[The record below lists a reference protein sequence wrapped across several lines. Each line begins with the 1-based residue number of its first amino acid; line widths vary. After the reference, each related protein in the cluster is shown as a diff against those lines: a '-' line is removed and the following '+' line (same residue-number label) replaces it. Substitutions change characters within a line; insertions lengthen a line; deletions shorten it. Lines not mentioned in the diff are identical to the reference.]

1 MQHIPEKFLKPYDSS
16 KTEDRIYALWEK
28 SNLFNPDVSIEKGFT
43 DPNAEAFSI
52 VLPPP
57 NVTGVLHTGHASMI
71 AIEDTL
77 VRYHRMRGK
86 KTLWIPGTDHAG
98 IATQN
103 KVEKEIYKKEKKNR
117 HDLGREIFLER
128 VEAFAKESHDTIV
141 SQVRKLGASV
151 DWSREAFTLD
161 EERERAVRTA
171 FTKMYEAGL
180 IYKGFRSVNWDPKMQ
195 TVVSDDELEYEER
208 SSRFYYLKYGP
219 FTIGTARPETK
230 FGDKYVVMHPDDV
243 RYKEYTH
250 GQKLTVE
257 WINGPIEATIIKDEV
272 IDMEFGT
279 GVMTI
284 TPWHSEVDFMLAEK
298 YNLLKEPIIDLYG
311 KLLPIAEEFAGMK
324 INDAREKIIEKLNTK
339 GLVDHVDEKY
349 TNRIAVNSRGGGVIE
364 PQVLEQW
371 FVNVEKEFTLPHS
384 TIEDIPSGSITTLK
398 KIMKTTV
405 ESKQITILPDRF
417 EKVYFNWID
426 NLRDWNISRQLWYG
440 HRIPVWQRDALDD
453 SGVETYVGVS
463 VPDGDGWIQEKDTL
477 DTWFSSGLWTFST
490 LGWPK
495 ETNDLKTYHPTTLIE
510 TGYDI
515 IFFWVARMIL
525 MSGFLLGEIPFK
537 TIYLQGLVRDSKGQ
551 KISKSLGNNIDPLEI
566 IKTYGADALR
576 MSLIVGVGPGSD
588 LNFRD
593 EKTKAYKHFAN
604 KIWNATRF
612 VLTSIDDDFSY
623 NEPPSLV
630 AKDISYIKDL
640 ENLSKEITKDMEEY
654 RLYLAGEK
662 LYHYFW
668 HTYAD
673 IIIEESKTRLMEGD
687 MKEKKSTQWMLVH
700 ILTTSLKLLHPFMP
714 FITEEIWRELPFTPQ
729 NMLLVEKWPS
739 H

>member
-1 MQHIPEKFLKPYDSS
+1 MQHIPEKFLKPYDSL